1 MQEKKNKRL
10 FVLLIVLLVSITA
23 VYWVGREEQSFA
35 PDKKLFN
42 NYESELVDE
51 VLLRSAADTV
61 RLKYNGSRWL
71 VNDQYQADR
80 DMIRVFF
87 ATLEKAEP
95 KRPVASSM
103 KDSIS
108 NALEVNGVHVTLFT
122 KSTQVANFIAGGN
135 QPKTQSYFKA
145 EDTNQPFVMAI
156 PGYRVYV
163 SGIFEL
169 NESGWRDKHVFNLN
183 WQNFSRLDADFK
195 NPEGNFTILM
205 EDGAVKV
212 KDVAIADTARVN
224 GFMDYISLI
233 TVDDFVPGSRKLDSL
248 SKTPPFVSFEIT
260 DIGGKNHLL
269 TIFPGTGR
277 QQFYGLI
284 NKSQW
289 AVFQEDRILP
299 LLRPKEFF
307 IKR

>member
-10 FVLLIVLLVSITA
+10 FILLIVLLVSITA
-23 VYWVGREEQSFA
+23 IYWIGKEEQSFV
-35 PDKKLFN
+35 PDKNMFN

-51 VLLRSAADTV
+51 VLLRSPADTV
-61 RLKYNGSRWL
+61 KLKYNGSRWL

-108 NALEVNGVHVTLFT
+108 NAMETSGVHVTLLS
-122 KSTQVANFIAGGN
+122 KSKQVANFIAGGS
-135 QPKTQSYFKA
+135 QSKTQSYFKTK
-145 EDTNQPFVMAI
+145 DTNEPFVMTI

-183 WQNFSRLDADFK
+183 WQNFSRLDAHFR
-195 NPEGNFTILM
+195 NPAGDFTIAM
-205 EDGAVKV
+205 ENGEVKV
-212 KDVAIADTARVN
+212 KDVVSADTSHVN
-224 GFMDYISLI
+224 SFMDYISLI
-233 TVDDFVPGSRKLDSL
+233 TVDSFVPGSKKLDSL
-248 SKTPPFVSFEIT
+248 SQTPPFVSFEIT
-260 DIGGKNHLL
+260 DIGGKNHVL
-269 TIFPGTGR
+269 TIFPATER